1 LEAEM
6 PERVH
11 NFFAGPATLPYEVV
25 KKAAAGMVNFKD
37 GGMSVMEVSHRSGPF
52 ESMFKEAQNDM
63 LTIMGLTPEEYV
75 VLFLGGG
82 ASMQFCQVPFNF
94 LSLDQTADY
103 IVTGGWAKKA
113 YKEAKYFGKA
123 NAAASS
129 EDTNFSYVPTEFN
142 LTPGAAYVHTTSNNT
157 LVGTQMKHFPETG
170 AVPLVCDMSSDFLSR
185 ELDYGKF
192 SLIYAGAQ
200 KNIGPAGVTA
210 VIIRKSWVEKA
221 KTDIPTMMAYATHIK
236 EESLF
241 NTPPAFPV
249 YVVGLMMKWI
259 MEQGGL
265 KAVEKN
271 NDRKAAILYSCI
283 DDSAGYYRGTVTDPD
298 SRSLMNVCFRLPSEE
313 LEAKFVNEAKKA
325 DLIGLKGHRSVGG
338 CRASIYNAMTIEGV
352 EALVDFMKKF
362 RAAN

>member
-1 LEAEM
+1 M

-25 KKAAAGMVNFKD
+25 KQAAAGMVNFKD
-37 GGMSVMEVSHRSGPF
+37 SGMSVMEISHRSAPF
-52 ESMFKEAQNDM
+52 ESMFKEAQND
-63 LTIMGLTPEEYV
+63 LLAVMGLSPEEYV

-94 LSLDQTADY
+94 LASDQTADY
-103 IVTGGWAKKA
+103 VITGGWAKKA
-113 YKEAKYFGKA
+113 YKEARLFGTA
-123 NAAASS
+123 HVAASS
-129 EDTNFSYVPTEFN
+129 EDTNFSYVPKEFD

-157 LVGTQMKHFPETG
+157 LVGTQMRRFPETG
-170 AVPLVCDMSSDFLSR
+170 DVPLVCDMSSDFLSR
-185 ELDYGKF
+185 ELDYSKF

-200 KNIGPAGVTA
+200 KNIGPSGVTA
-210 VIIRKSWVEKA
+210 VVLRKAWVEKA
-221 KTDIPTMMAYATHIK
+221 KTTIPTMMAYSTHIK

-241 NTPPAFPV
+241 NTPPSLPV

-259 MEQGGL
+259 LEQGGL

-271 NDRKAAILYSCI
+271 NERKAAILYSFI
-283 DDSAGYYRGTVTDPD
+283 DANPDYYRGTVTDPD

-313 LEAKFVNEAKKA
+313 LEAKFVAEAKKA

-338 CRASIYNAMTIEGV
+338 CRASIYNAMPIEGV
-352 EALVDFMKKF
+352 EALVDFMRKF